1 MFHYSSVNIIPTMQR
16 FAWICSVFG
25 ALLFLHPAH
34 AQQSDID
41 SLLRVIRQH
50 EASGRVDTSLVRALN
65 SLAFDYDGYKSD
77 SALAL
82 VIKAH
87 TLAERLGYTRGGI
100 ISWIYMGNIYETQGQ
115 YNNALSVLFQALDLA
130 TTTKDTSLIIK
141 AHNSL
146 GIVYADKGE
155 FQSALTHYF
164 SSLKL
169 AEAKRDSSIM
179 SISANNIAA
188 SYQKLNRPTES
199 LRYYRYA
206 FTIAEL
212 TKRTREIA
220 FALGNMGLV
229 YADENQNDS
238 ALQMFREAYQK
249 FKTIGDRRMEA
260 TQLVS
265 IGVMYRRKSD
275 YSQSLEALGEALEI
289 QKDIGERVYHV
300 ETLFSIAQTLLLAR
314 RHREALIYARRAVD
328 SAVAT
333 RAKKIILGDALG
345 VLSMVYDSLGRYK
358 EALAAHQR
366 MAIVTDSML
375 TEESLNKSMQ
385 LQAEY
390 EAEKK
395 DVQILAMTKDG
406 ELRNKERVWMS
417 ALAIALAV
425 VVLTLVS
432 FYRLK
437 IRSEK
442 KAKKLALFLE
452 EKNGEI
458 LRQQE
463 VLEEQAREIEQINN
477 ELQGKY
483 LVLEQQMNLQTDYTE
498 LRILNKLVH
507 PHFLFNTLNSI
518 YALSLAQSPKT
529 PSMMLKLA
537 DLMRYLLVNSERDEV
552 SLKDEVAYLENYITL
567 EKLRLNENTA
577 QVRFKYQINDLHSP
591 YVPPLLFLP
600 FVENAFKHGAAT
612 QIDDIHI
619 SIEFV
624 LQGNEIF
631 FYVYNTKPLS
641 FQSPTSTNTGL
652 ANVRKRLQ
660 ILFPERHDLQIEET
674 ISTFEVRLWIRL

>member
-1 MFHYSSVNIIPTMQR
+1 MFHYSSFNIIPTMQR

-395 DVQILAMTKDG
+395 DVQILAMTKDR

-660 ILFPERHDLQIEET
+660 ILFPERHEIQIEDT
-674 ISTFEVRLWIRL
+674 LSTFEVRLWIRL